1 MRESDAGALDLHL
14 IFIKYVQELGWSMK
28 IAQDHVSEF
37 EFFESRLL
45 CKSAKRPEKNY
56 LHRNNVGTPI
66 GEYIQSYID
75 WLNMGIEEGEK
86 YLVKECEHIF
96 IHGIFLTLRYT
107 IEELD
112 CTSEA
117 TRASASQV
125 QASLERLLGLVV
137 WVTSLALWV
146 VSVDALDMP
155 EKIESF
161 IDDIQ
166 SGNRD
171 LSVEKKDPKT
181 TNGIQ
186 EEDTK
191 YIETVG
197 QVEQVVMVGC

>member
-1 MRESDAGALDLHL
+1 
-14 IFIKYVQELGWSMK
+14 
-28 IAQDHVSEF
+28 
-37 EFFESRLL
+37 
-45 CKSAKRPEKNY
+45 
-56 LHRNNVGTPI
+56 
-66 GEYIQSYID
+66 
-75 WLNMGIEEGEK
+75 MGIEEGEK

-155 EKIESF
+155 KKIESF
-161 IDDIQ
+161 IDDNQ
-166 SGNRD
+166 SGIRD
-171 LSVEKKDPKT
+171 LSIDKKDPET
-181 TNGIQ
+181 TNGMQ

-191 YIETVG
+191 YIEIVG
-197 QVEQVVMVGC
+197 QVEQVVMVGCWLSMK

>member
-1 MRESDAGALDLHL
+1 
-14 IFIKYVQELGWSMK
+14 
-28 IAQDHVSEF
+28 
-37 EFFESRLL
+37 
-45 CKSAKRPEKNY
+45 
-56 LHRNNVGTPI
+56 
-66 GEYIQSYID
+66 
-75 WLNMGIEEGEK
+75 MGIEEGEK

-166 SGNRD
+166 SGNRA
-171 LSVEKKDPKT
+171 LSVDKKDPET
-181 TNGIQ
+181 TNGMQ

-197 QVEQVVMVGC
+197 QVEQVVMVGCWLAMTEVRKIMLLCYLFVFCLTHTHVTYTHVTVLFW